1 MTAQRERKKDRSQED
16 PRLQAST
23 SAVNFPDKQELQIA
37 SDERLQVVSTLFGDR
52 NAGGPADLLDIH
64 DSSNPPALPFA
75 WRLSKL
81 HQNVSEITP
90 TLSAHA
96 LSETPPPTM
105 RPVAHRL
112 YRRWGAPPNA
122 AESAPRVS
130 HEPMRPNEPHVHL
143 PRPALSVI
151 VEIEPRNV
159 LATAS
164 LDLQVSKHVNSS
176 RFVHVC

>member
-96 LSETPPPTM
+96 LSETPGPTST
-105 RPVAHRL
+105 RPQT
-112 YRRWGAPPNA
+112 
-122 AESAPRVS
+122 APR
-130 HEPMRPNEPHVHL
+130 RPTHRISNQPL
-143 PRPALSVI
+143 RTTDPRGRSV
-151 VEIEPRNV
+151 
-159 LATAS
+159 
-164 LDLQVSKHVNSS
+164 D
-176 RFVHVC
+176 